1 MKYIIGAVLISS
13 LIFFLIALFINGI
26 GVIPSQSILE
36 YSWIAWGILV
46 LLCYPLAKKIVV

>member
-13 LIFFLIALFINGI
+13 LIFFLIALFMNGI

-36 YSWIAWGILV
+36 YSWIAWGVLV
-46 LLCYPLAKKIVV
+46 ILCYPLAKKVMA

>member
-36 YSWIAWGILV
+36 YSWIAWGVLV
-46 LLCYPLAKKIVV
+46 ILCYPLAKKVMA

>member
-1 MKYIIGAVLISS
+1 MKYIIGAALISS

-36 YSWIAWGILV
+36 YSWIAWGVLV
-46 LLCYPLAKKIVV
+46 ALCYPLAKKVMA